1 MIGQRQYKTAESS
14 QNRVITVTKS
24 CEGRTTTAC
33 KQIYLVHGDVTWPLA
48 FRVLEG
54 TETILF
60 FFSSYFKTERL
71 LQVSLQDNYYKNGLN
86 MMLVR
91 PGWIREE
98 DILSRFRI
106 SFPKTLQSSVL
117 FTSFN

>member
-1 MIGQRQYKTAESS
+1 M
-14 QNRVITVTKS
+14 
-24 CEGRTTTAC
+24 
-33 KQIYLVHGDVTWPLA
+33 
-48 FRVLEG
+48 
-54 TETILF
+54 
-60 FFSSYFKTERL
+60 
-71 LQVSLQDNYYKNGLN
+71 QVSLQDNYFKNGLN

>member
-1 MIGQRQYKTAESS
+1 M
-14 QNRVITVTKS
+14 
-24 CEGRTTTAC
+24 
-33 KQIYLVHGDVTWPLA
+33 HGDVTWPLA

-54 TETILF
+54 RETILF
-60 FFSSYFKTERL
+60 FSPYFNTERL
-71 LQVSLQDNYYKNGLN
+71 LQVSLQDNYYRNGLN

-106 SFPKTLQSSVL
+106 SFPKILQITVL
-117 FTSFN
+117 LFNSFN